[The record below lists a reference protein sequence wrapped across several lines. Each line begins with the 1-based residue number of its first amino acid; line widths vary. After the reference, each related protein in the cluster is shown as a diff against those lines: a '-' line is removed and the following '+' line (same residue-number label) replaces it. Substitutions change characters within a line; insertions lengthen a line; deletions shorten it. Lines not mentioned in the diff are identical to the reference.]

1 MDSSRDPF
9 FWGGGGGGRSGEGR
23 VTQTTRMSKWQ
34 TRRDQMAADVN
45 QQLTWSQFRGP
56 GANEVIASK
65 YY

>member
-1 MDSSRDPF
+1 MDPSSGPILF
-9 FWGGGGGGRSGEGR
+9 FFLGGGGEGR
-23 VTQTTRMSKWQ
+23 VTETTRMSKWE

-65 YY
+65 Y